1 VAGAFS
7 PRLLALQGRKES
19 LMALETVANYVAEA
33 RVLLQDVVPTYRY
46 SDVELVSNLNLAI
59 MTARRNRPDL
69 FLSVTTIPQFIAS
82 DIANGTLF
90 VMDPQYRVA
99 FLFFMVGFAQ
109 LRDEEDTQDTRAAAF
124 IGKFTQQLMTLS

>member
-1 VAGAFS
+1 
-7 PRLLALQGRKES
+7 
-19 LMALETVANYVAEA
+19 MALDTVANYVAEA

-46 SDVELVSNLNLAI
+46 ADAELVSTLNLGI

-69 FLSVTTIPQFIAS
+69 FLSVTTIPQFTVA
-82 DIANGTLF
+82 DITNATAF
-90 VMDPQYRVA
+90 AMDPQYRVA

-124 IGKFTQQLMTLS
+124 IGKFTQQLMTLT

>member
-1 VAGAFS
+1 
-7 PRLLALQGRKES
+7 
-19 LMALETVANYVAEA
+19 MALETVANYVSEA

>member
-1 VAGAFS
+1 
-7 PRLLALQGRKES
+7 
-19 LMALETVANYVAEA
+19 MALETVVDYVREA
-33 RVLLQDVVPTYRY
+33 RILLQDVVPTYRY
-46 SDVELVSNLNLAI
+46 ADSELVSALNLGI

-69 FLSVTTIPQFIAS
+69 FLPTMTIPYFTVP
-82 DIANGTLF
+82 DLANVTVF
-90 VMDPQYRVA
+90 KMDPQYRVA

>member
-1 VAGAFS
+1 
-7 PRLLALQGRKES
+7 
-19 LMALETVANYVAEA
+19 MALETVTNYVTEA

-46 SDVELVSNLNLAI
+46 GDAELVMTLNLGI

-69 FLSVTTIPQFIAS
+69 FLSVATIPQFTAADIAS
-82 DIANGTLF
+82 NTVF

>member
-1 VAGAFS
+1 
-7 PRLLALQGRKES
+7 
-19 LMALETVANYVAEA
+19 MALETVANYVNEA

-46 SDVELVSNLNLAI
+46 ADAELVMALNLGI

-69 FLSVTTIPQFIAS
+69 FLPSMDVPYFTVADIAS
-82 DIANGTLF
+82 AKTF
-90 VMDPQYRVA
+90 SMDPQYRVA